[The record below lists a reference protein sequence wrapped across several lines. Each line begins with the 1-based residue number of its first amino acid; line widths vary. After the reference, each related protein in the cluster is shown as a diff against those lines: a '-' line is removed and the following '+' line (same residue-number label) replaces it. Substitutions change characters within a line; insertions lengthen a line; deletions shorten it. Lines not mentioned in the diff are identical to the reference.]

1 MPKKVGENE
10 MDIFKIFKG
19 KKNTKEPIPEK
30 EPQRIYSN
38 LEQNLTLIK
47 EKLGNA
53 NDLLIRKLRLQGAD
67 DVAVAILGI
76 DGLIDTNLAEQFI
89 VHVLAIDLSLVE
101 DSKTRSCGVFQSI
114 FESRISMI
122 DAQCAQSFDDLY
134 TNLLNGHIIVLVDE
148 VDQLMMFDC
157 KGWQM
162 RSISEPQTE
171 QSLYGP
177 KDCFVETI
185 RTNTATLRRRI
196 KDPNLRF
203 DAHVVGTVTQTD
215 VFVAYIEGIANPELV
230 QTVNKRIKSL
240 DIDGLVDSSELMQL
254 IEDHHLTIFPRLT
267 QTERP
272 DKVTAA
278 VMQGSVAILFDGSPF
293 VTVGPAYFITMFQ
306 ITDDYYSR
314 PLIATLTRILRYA
327 SFLLVILVP
336 GLYVAISTY
345 HQEMIP
351 TVLLITIINQRSSNP
366 FPTYIETLVILV
378 LFEIIREAA
387 LRKPNVVGDSMT
399 IVGSLIIG
407 QTIVE
412 AGLVSY
418 MVIIIV
424 SITSIAGFILSSS
437 RLNNATRILTF
448 IFLFLGAAF
457 GLYGITIGFIML
469 ILHLASLTTLD
480 QPYLAAMAPFNLHDQ
495 EDQFLRLP
503 FSWMKYR
510 PKIFKTGNRTRHNMK
525 NPVRKEE

>member
-1 MPKKVGENE
+1 

-19 KKNTKEPIPEK
+19 KKNTKEPVPEK

-76 DGLIDTNLAEQFI
+76 DGLIDTNQAEQFI

-134 TNLLNGHIIVLVDE
+134 TNLLNGHIIVLVDG

-272 DKVTAA
+272 DKATAA
-278 VMQGSVAILFDGSPF
+278 LMQGSVAILFDGSPF